1 VTLLILGGTK
11 FLGRAT
17 VDAALERGDEVT
29 LFNRGETNPELYPSA
44 EKLRGDRAQ
53 DVSALS
59 GRAWDAVIDTSG
71 YFPGVV
77 RRSAEALENS
87 VERYL
92 VVSSIS
98 VYSDF
103 SAGPSEDS
111 PRAELG
117 GQPADEMLPEYE
129 NYGALKALCED
140 VVEEVFGERAIVV
153 RPGLIVGPHD
163 PTGRFTY
170 WPHRIAG
177 GGEVVV
183 PSPPERMVQF
193 VDARDLGA
201 WLVELCERRESGPF
215 NATRR
220 AVAWAELVESVTA
233 VTSSDAQ
240 PVWIPDEFLLEQGV
254 GEWMELPMW
263 LADPEWVG
271 MNQADVARAE
281 AAGLAH
287 RALEDTIRGTL
298 EEAETSADAGLAPER
313 ERELIE
319 AWRQRDA

>member
-1 VTLLILGGTK
+1 VKLLVLGGTK

-17 VDAALERGDEVT
+17 VEAALERGDEVT

-53 DVSALS
+53 DVSALT

-77 RRSAEALENS
+77 RRSAEALKDS

-92 VVSSIS
+92 FVSSIS
-98 VYSDF
+98 AYSDF

-117 GQPADEMLPEYE
+117 DMPVDEMLPEYE

-140 VVEEVFGERAIVV
+140 VVDEVFGERAIIV

-170 WPHRIAG
+170 WPNRIAR
-177 GGEVVV
+177 GGEFVV
-183 PSPPERMVQF
+183 PAPPERTVQF

-201 WLVELCERRESGPF
+201 WLVELCDRRESGAF

-220 AVAWAELVESVTA
+220 AVAWSEFVDAATA
-233 VTSSDAQ
+233 VTGSDAE

-263 LADPEWVG
+263 LADQEWVG
-271 MNQADVARAE
+271 MNQADVSRAE
-281 AAGLAH
+281 AAGLMH
-287 RALEDTIRGTL
+287 RPLEDTIRATL
-298 EEAETSADAGLAPER
+298 DEAETTEEAGMKPER

-319 AWRQRDA
+319 AWSR